1 MKNAGVYLDYT
12 EDDLP
17 RRASSLKSD
26 DDAVLQMWGVGKE
39 IWKEED
45 GTRSSPGSVRRW
57 MAKWKADS
65 ISERIRIRIIAR
77 EGGEFRSGDGP
88 HGPLHRI
95 LQLFRYQ
102 ISLMPNC
109 KERAS

>member
-45 GTRSSPGSVRRW
+45 GNSF
-57 MAKWKADS
+57 
-65 ISERIRIRIIAR
+65 IAR
-77 EGGEFRSGDGP
+77 ERAALDGEMESRFDKRAHPDTDHSPRGRRI
-88 HGPLHRI
+88 PLR
-95 LQLFRYQ
+95 
-102 ISLMPNC
+102 
-109 KERAS
+109 